1 MNDKKV
7 KEAMKQY
14 IEMQADNILSESG
27 ARHDLSSLDEKIYAT
42 LDTKTNAKHLLYGL
56 LER

>member
-42 LDTKTNAKHLLYGL
+42 Q
-56 LER
+56 